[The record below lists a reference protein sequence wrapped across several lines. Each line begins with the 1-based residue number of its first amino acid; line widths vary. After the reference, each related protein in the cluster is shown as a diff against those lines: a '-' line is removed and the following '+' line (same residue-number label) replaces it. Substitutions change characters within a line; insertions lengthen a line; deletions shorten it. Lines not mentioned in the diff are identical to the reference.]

1 MNYTAHQQEAI
12 EARGEDLLISAAAG
26 SGKTRVLVDRI
37 VHMMVHDRV
46 PLAEMLIVTFTN
58 AAAGEMRARLRQ
70 GLQDAV
76 AAAADE
82 EAKAFLIAQ
91 LEELP
96 DAHISTMHAF
106 CISEL
111 RRFYHVLALDPNF
124 KILPETTTTILR
136 EDALEEAMDAAYAEG
151 DEKFL
156 NLVAAYGGATAMRR
170 CANWCAVCTT
180 AFRPMPSLW
189 LGWRT
194 RRQVMRNQ
202 CRSQRWLCLMRWSG
216 RAVRQRRLCVQRC
229 AHWRT

>member
-91 LEELP
+91 LEDCQMRIFLRCMR
-96 DAHISTMHAF
+96 SAF
-106 CISEL
+106 LSCAGFIMCWRWIQIL
-111 RRFYHVLALDPNF
+111 KFCLKPPPRFFARMRWKKRWMPPMP
-124 KILPETTTTILR
+124 K
-136 EDALEEAMDAAYAEG
+136 
-151 DEKFL
+151 
-156 NLVAAYGGATAMRR
+156 AMRS
-170 CANWCAVCTT
+170 
-180 AFRPMPSLW
+180 F
-189 LGWRT
+189 
-194 RRQVMRNQ
+194 
-202 CRSQRWLCLMRWSG
+202 
-216 RAVRQRRLCVQRC
+216 
-229 AHWRT
+229 